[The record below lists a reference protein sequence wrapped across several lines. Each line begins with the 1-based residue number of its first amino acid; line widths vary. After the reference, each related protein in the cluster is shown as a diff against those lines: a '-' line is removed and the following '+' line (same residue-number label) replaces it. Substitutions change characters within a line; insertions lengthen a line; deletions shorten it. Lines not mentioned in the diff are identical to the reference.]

1 MYCKAPLA
9 VGFYIVQESGWTS
22 SVGRTLK
29 LLTRAESSVAVL
41 MMTRVSVVRQLAAVH
56 TIAARRGTRAGA
68 ATGEEEGEEEEE
80 ARRWRQRRR

>member
-1 MYCKAPLA
+1 
-9 VGFYIVQESGWTS
+9 
-22 SVGRTLK
+22 
-29 LLTRAESSVAVL
+29 